1 MADKEVGMT
10 FFEDFCREII
20 YSKLQGYF
28 RLKTEG
34 KIGKT
39 VGIREIMTQNTR
51 F

>member
-1 MADKEVGMT
+1 MADNEAGMT

-20 YSKLQGYF
+20 YSNLQESF
-28 RLKTEG
+28 RLKMEF

-39 VGIREIMTQNTR
+39 VGTREIITQNTP